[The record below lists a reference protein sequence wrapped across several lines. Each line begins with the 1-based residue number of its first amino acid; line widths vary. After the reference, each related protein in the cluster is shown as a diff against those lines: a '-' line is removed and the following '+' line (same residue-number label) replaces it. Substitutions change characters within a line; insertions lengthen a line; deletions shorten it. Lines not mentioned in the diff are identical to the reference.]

1 MTENDR
7 DRRQEPAGPAS
18 TGTGATDAVHPGDP
32 PRAGDDSSAADQ
44 AVANQERMLETGEE
58 NPV

>member
-1 MTENDR
+1 MTEVNR
-7 DRRQEPAGPAS
+7 ERRQEPDRAVS
-18 TGTGATDAVHPGDP
+18 TGKGDSDNADPGDYP
-32 PRAGDDSSAADQ
+32 EDGDALPAADQ